1 MHILGQLGP
10 CKHAQGETL
19 QCRPQHACPEERFA
33 PYHEQCAL
41 SLQGLG
47 SQCRCRVM
55 SISLL
60 RWRMWCR
67 GASAAP
73 DDDED
78 SVEGLDDFED
88 ILVCGRLSSIDAPE
102 LSTTEHLN

>member
-67 GASAAP
+67 GPQLLLTMTRTVWKDWTTLKTYWYVADSLQLTHQNSA
-73 DDDED
+73 
-78 SVEGLDDFED
+78 LQ
-88 ILVCGRLSSIDAPE
+88 SI
-102 LSTTEHLN
+102 